1 MLPIIEDTLAPT
13 PPDTLDAD
21 YFANGTTQLRWAGRA
36 DEDGTKWRL
45 YRNLNND
52 LTDESSWVFIGQMVN
67 QGSSLHMMYIETI
80 AQEGEVVNPVYAI
93 GGVDAFGNSIQFT
106 NWEQTSSVRE
116 DRQDPQVQL
125 KLYDSSLSLETS
137 RWFTGG
143 ESSTFSN
150 LEPDNYS
157 IEFTLSSDV
166 VSLSYLSST
175 QSESQVLG
183 VSQLTSSIDLT
194 IMEGNENITFTF
206 TAMDESGNSMTFD
219 ALFCTTC
226 LIEPQV
232 IIEPSE
238 TENKED
244 EQKTGD
250 STSNE
255 PLFIGVIAVLG
266 ALVLFLLV
274 RGSSKKVPRGL
285 PTTEEDQWFSNYVS
299 E

>member
-1 MLPIIEDTLAPT
+1 
-13 PPDTLDAD
+13 
-21 YFANGTTQLRWAGRA
+21 
-36 DEDGTKWRL
+36 
-45 YRNLNND
+45 
-52 LTDESSWVFIGQMVN
+52 
-67 QGSSLHMMYIETI
+67 
-80 AQEGEVVNPVYAI
+80 VNPVYAI

-106 NWEQTSSVRE
+106 NWEQSSSVRE

-157 IEFTLSSDV
+157 IELTLSSDV
-166 VSLSYLSST
+166 VSLIYLSST

-183 VSQLTSSIDLT
+183 VSQLTSSIDVT
-194 IMEGNENITFTF
+194 IMEDVENITFTF

-238 TENKED
+238 TENEED
-244 EQKTGD
+244 EQKTAD

-255 PLFIGVIAVLG
+255 PLLIGVIAVLG